1 MRRSML
7 MFLLAALAAAASPA
21 APAGTDPPS
30 PLRRYALVAGSNDG
44 GASRVRLRYAATD
57 AQAMARVL
65 RDLGGVRDEDLVLL
79 VDPDLPTFTAALSR
93 LRETVQAAGPAGE
106 RREIVFYYSGHSD
119 ERGLILGSDIYLY
132 DDLRAVLALT
142 RADVRVAILDSC
154 SSGALTRAKG
164 GSRRPAFL
172 FDASQ
177 DMSGHAFITS
187 SSAAEAAQESDRI
200 GASFFTHYF
209 VSGLRGAADA
219 TGDGLVTLNEA
230 YAYAFQETLA
240 STENTQY
247 GPQHPAY
254 DISLTGSGD
263 LVLTDLRAASAV
275 LVIAEEMGGRLYV
288 RDARGALVVELAK
301 TAGQRVELG
310 LEPGIYAL
318 VLDDRG
324 ARSAGEVSV
333 STGGRVLVGAANLRP
348 VSGERTTSRG
358 DGEPPV
364 DPTLAPPEGVEPD
377 EPLVYESFRLSFLPA
392 IAEWVF
398 GSRVERAVSIN
409 LLIGT
414 SARVTGVEFGSL
426 LNFVTLDVDGLQG
439 AGVGNIV
446 LGELHGL
453 QMAGV
458 VNWAGS
464 GAKGAAQVAGVVNLM
479 PGAMNGGQIAGVAN
493 WAGQVFGPQISVVN
507 VADTVRGVQIGVVN
521 VARLVQ
527 GTQIGVLNLARKVD
541 GVSIG
546 LLTLEEQGRHAL
558 EVWGDPG
565 GGLRAAFKLGSRS
578 LATVVA
584 AGWEPGTD
592 PVRWS
597 YGIGLGARFD
607 LGTPFFL
614 DVDALVGSQHAG
626 TLDWATVGWGNLLP
640 TLHAVAGWKVLGP
653 VAVSAGIDV
662 DVYVPGMSRNPD
674 GSAVDAARVVPRVAI
689 GLQL

>member
-1 MRRSML
+1 MRRSIL
-7 MFLLAALAAAASPA
+7 VLLLAALVAASSAAAS
-21 APAGTDPPS
+21 AGADAPS
-30 PLRRYALVAGSNDG
+30 PLRRFALVAGSNDG

-57 AQAMARVL
+57 AQAVARVL
-65 RDLGGVRDEDLVLL
+65 RDLGGVRDDDLVLL
-79 VDPDLPTFTAALSR
+79 VDPDLPTFTAALRR
-93 LRETVQAAGPAGE
+93 LRDTVQAAGPSGE

-119 ERGLILGSDIYLY
+119 ERGLILGSDIYPY
-132 DDLRAVLALT
+132 DELRASLALAQ
-142 RADVRVAILDSC
+142 ADVRVAILDSC
-154 SSGALTRAKG
+154 SSGAMTRAKG

-172 FDASQ
+172 FDATQ
-177 DMSGHAFITS
+177 DMSGHAFLTS

-200 GASFFTHYF
+200 GASFFTHF
-209 VSGLRGAADA
+209 LVSGLRGAADA

-275 LVIAEEMGGRLYV
+275 LVVGEEVSGRLYV
-288 RDARGALVVELAK
+288 RDAHGALVIELAK

-324 ARSAGEVSV
+324 TRSAGEVSL
-333 STGGRVLVGAANLRP
+333 STGGRLLVGPATLRP
-348 VSGERTTSRG
+348 ATGERTTSRG
-358 DGEPPV
+358 DGAAAGS
-364 DPTLAPPEGVEPD
+364 DAPAD
-377 EPLVYESFRLSFLPA
+377 EPLVHENFHLSFLPGL
-392 IAEWVF
+392 AEWMF
-398 GSRVERAVSIN
+398 GSNAERAVSIN
-409 LLIGT
+409 ILIGS
-414 SARVTGVEFGSL
+414 SARVTGVEFGSV
-426 LNFVTLDVDGLQG
+426 LNLVALDVDGIQG
-439 AGVGNIV
+439 AGIGNIV

-464 GAKGAAQVAGVVNLM
+464 ADQGAAQIAGVVNLM
-479 PGAMNGGQIAGVAN
+479 PGVMNGVQLAGVAN

-507 VADTVRGVQIGVVN
+507 VADTVSGVQIGVVN
-521 VARLVQ
+521 VARLVK
-527 GTQIGVLNLARKVD
+527 GTQIGVVNLARKVD

-546 LLTLEEQGRHAL
+546 LLTLEQRGRHAL
-558 EVWGDPG
+558 EVWGDTS

-578 LATVVA
+578 LATVFA

-597 YGIGLGARFD
+597 YGLGLGARFEIGD
-607 LGTPFFL
+607 PFFA
-614 DVDALVGSQHAG
+614 DVDALVVSQHAG
-626 TLDWATVGWGNLLP
+626 TGDWATAGWGNLLP
-640 TLHAVAGWKVLGP
+640 TLHAVAGWKVFGSL
-653 VAVSAGIDV
+653 AVTAGIDV
-662 DVYVPGMSRNPD
+662 DVYVPGLSRNPD
-674 GSAVDAARVVPRVAI
+674 GSAVGASRVEPRVAI
-689 GLQL
+689 GLEL

>member
-1 MRRSML
+1 MRRIA
-7 MFLLAALAAAASPA
+7 FLILLVCTAAAAMAATQEPA
-21 APAGTDPPS
+21 QPS
-30 PLRRYALVAGSNDG
+30 PLRRFALVAGSNDG
-44 GASRVRLRYAATD
+44 GATRVRLRYAATD

-65 RDLGGVRDEDLVLL
+65 QELGGVRGEDLVLL
-79 VDPDLPTFTAALSR
+79 VDPDLPSFTAALAR
-93 LRETVQAAGPAGE
+93 LREAVQATEPAGE

-119 ERGLILGSDIYLY
+119 ERGLILGSDVFPY
-132 DDLRAVLALT
+132 DDLRTALALA

-154 SSGALTRAKG
+154 SSGSLTRAKG

-172 FDASQ
+172 FDATQ
-177 DMSGHAFITS
+177 DMSGHAFLTS

-200 GASFFTHYF
+200 GASFFTHYL

-275 LVIAEEMGGRLYV
+275 LVVAEEVAGRLYV

-301 TAGQRVELG
+301 SAGQRIELG
-310 LEPGIYAL
+310 LEPGTYAL

-324 ARSAGEVSV
+324 TRRAGEVSV
-333 STGGRVLVGAANLRP
+333 STGGRVLVSPASLRP

-358 DGEPPV
+358 DELPAGN
-364 DPTLAPPEGVEPD
+364 DAPPD
-377 EPLVYESFRLSFLPA
+377 EPLVHEDFRLSFLPA
-392 IAEWVF
+392 LAEWVF
-398 GSRVERAVSIN
+398 GSKVERAVSIN
-409 LLIGT
+409 ILIGT
-414 SARVTGVEFGSL
+414 SARVTGVELGSL
-426 LNFVTLDVDGLQG
+426 LNFVTFDVDGLQG

-446 LGELHGL
+446 LGGLHGL

-464 GAKGAAQVAGVVNLM
+464 AARGAAQLAGVVNLM
-479 PGAMNGGQIAGVAN
+479 PGAMNGVQLAGVAN

-507 VADTVRGVQIGVVN
+507 IADTVLGVQVGVVN
-521 VARLVQ
+521 IARLVQ

-546 LLTLEEQGRHAL
+546 ILTLEQRGRHAL
-558 EVWGDPG
+558 EVWADTEGAV
-565 GGLRAAFKLGSRS
+565 RAAFKLGSRS
-578 LATVVA
+578 LSTVFVA
-584 AGWEPGTD
+584 GCEPLSD
-592 PVRWS
+592 PLRWS
-597 YGIGLGARFD
+597 YGLGLGARFEI
-607 LGTPFFL
+607 GEPFFL
-614 DVDALVGSQHAG
+614 DVDALLVSQHAG
-626 TLDWATVGWGNLLP
+626 TADWNVVGWGNLLP
-640 TLHAVAGWKVLGP
+640 SAHAVAGWKVFGP
-653 VAVSAGIDV
+653 VAVTAGIDV
-662 DVYVPGMSRNPD
+662 DVYVPGLSRNPD
-674 GSAVDAARVVPRVAI
+674 GSAVGTTRAEPRLAI
-689 GLQL
+689 GIQL

>member
-1 MRRSML
+1 MRRSAIVI
-7 MFLLAALAAAASPA
+7 LLASVAVLATAAASE
-21 APAGTDPPS
+21 PAGPS
-30 PLRRYALVAGSNDG
+30 PLRRFALVAGSNDG
-44 GASRVRLRYAATD
+44 GAGRVRLRYAATD

-65 RDLGGVRDEDLVLL
+65 QELGGVRGEDLVLL
-79 VDPDLPTFTAALSR
+79 VDPDLPAFTAALAR
-93 LRETVQAAGPAGE
+93 LRDTVQAAGPAGE

-119 ERGLILGSDIYLY
+119 ERGLILGSDVYPY
-132 DDLRAVLALT
+132 DELRAALALA

-154 SSGALTRAKG
+154 SSGSLTRAKG

-172 FDASQ
+172 FDATQ
-177 DMSGHAFITS
+177 DMSGHAFLTS

-200 GASFFTHYF
+200 GASFFTHYL

-275 LVIAEEMGGRLYV
+275 LVVAEEVAGRLYV

-310 LEPGIYAL
+310 LEPGTYAV

-324 ARSAGEVSV
+324 LRSAGEVSV
-333 STGGRVLVGAANLRP
+333 STGGRVLVGSGTLRP

-358 DGEPPV
+358 DE
-364 DPTLAPPEGVEPD
+364 APAGNDAPPD
-377 EPLVYESFRLSFLPA
+377 EPLVHEDFHLSFLPDL
-392 IAEWVF
+392 AEWVF
-398 GSRVERAVSIN
+398 GSKTERTVSIN
-409 LLIGT
+409 ILIGT

-426 LNFVTLDVDGLQG
+426 VNFVARDVDGLQA
-439 AGVGNIV
+439 AGIGNIV
-446 LGELHGL
+446 LGGLHGL

-464 GAKGAAQVAGVVNLM
+464 AERGAAQLAGVVNLM
-479 PGAMNGGQIAGVAN
+479 PGAMNGVQLAGVAN

-507 VADTVRGVQIGVVN
+507 IADTVSGVQVGVVN
-521 VARLVQ
+521 IARLVQ

-546 LLTLEEQGRHAL
+546 ILTLEQRGRHAL
-558 EVWGDPG
+558 EVWGDTN

-578 LATVVA
+578 LSTVFT
-584 AGWEPGTD
+584 AGCEPLTD

-597 YGIGLGARFD
+597 YGLGLGARFD
-607 LGTPFFL
+607 LGEPFFL
-614 DVDALVGSQHAG
+614 DVDAVLGSQHAG
-626 TLDWATVGWGNLLP
+626 TADWNVAGRGNLLP
-640 TLHAVAGWKVLGP
+640 SLHAVAGWKVFGP
-653 VAVSAGIDV
+653 VAVTAGIDV
-662 DVYVPGMSRNPD
+662 DVYVPGLSRDPD
-674 GSAVDAARVVPRVAI
+674 GSAVGATRVEPRFAI
-689 GLQL
+689 GIQL